1 MLSDAGRHHGRRRVR
16 HASHSRVAGRTFCA
30 HTLGT
35 LSRRFGA
42 TLLRR
47 VATRLEEDAAQPG
60 APGLA
65 RSVAERAAAAERS
78 IADLLEPEPVA
89 RK

>member
-1 MLSDAGRHHGRRRVR
+1 MCIRDS
-16 HASHSRVAGRTFCA
+16 
-30 HTLGT
+30 
-35 LSRRFGA
+35 
-42 TLLRR
+42 
-47 VATRLEEDAAQPG
+47 LEEDAAQPG